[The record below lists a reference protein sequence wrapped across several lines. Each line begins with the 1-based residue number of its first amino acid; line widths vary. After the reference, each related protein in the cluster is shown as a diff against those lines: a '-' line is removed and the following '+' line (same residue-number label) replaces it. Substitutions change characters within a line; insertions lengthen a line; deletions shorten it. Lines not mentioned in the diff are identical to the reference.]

1 MLGTEISRTGSWTA
15 TCDSTRREGSYA
27 FYYPFTVSQEVE
39 VQIDVTSSQDTYL
52 YLLAGGLESGDVL
65 LENDD
70 VTPDNYDSR
79 ISTTLEPGDY
89 TIEVSTYSAGETG
102 DFTLTVVTSPN
113 EDDGCAEDLGVLA
126 DESSRAGAWSEDCH
140 STHREGSYA
149 RFYTFTLE
157 QQTKVQIDVA
167 SSSDPYVFL
176 LEGSGRTGRVIDEND
191 DIESGIIRNS
201 RIIAD
206 LPAGDYTV
214 EATTYN
220 SGVIG
225 RFALSISRYAE

>member
-1 MLGTEISRTGSWTA
+1 MPA
-15 TCDSTRREGSYA
+15 TLSVGKGSYA
-27 FYYPFTVSQEVE
+27 FYYPFTLSQEVE
-39 VQIDVTSSQDTYL
+39 VQIDVTSSQDSYL
-52 YLLAGGLESGDVL
+52 YLLAGDLESGEVL

-70 VTPDNYDSR
+70 VTSGNHDSR
-79 ISTTLEPGDY
+79 ISSILTPGDY
-89 TIEVSTYSAGETG
+89 TIEVSTHPAGITG
-102 DFTLTVVTSPN
+102 DFTLTAVTLPD

-167 SSSDPYVFL
+167 SSSDPYAFL
-176 LEGSGRTGRVIDEND
+176 LEGSRRTGRVIDEND

-214 EATTYN
+214 EATTYS

-225 RFALSISRYAE
+225 RFAPEHITLHRGG